1 MLGMEDSCEYLLG
14 TFRAALSSQADNGK
28 AGNGQAGNGQAG
40 NGQSME
46 GEYSSGED
54 EDDRFWSRTSDA
66 DLAGQGHR

>member
-14 TFRAALSSQADNGK
+14 TFRAALSSQTD
-28 AGNGQAGNGQAG
+28 

-46 GEYSSGED
+46 EEDSSGED
-54 EDDRFWSRTSDA
+54 EDNRFWSRTSDA